1 MKQVQT
7 PKDLNHVKTRMA
19 LGLTKRQLI
28 CFGAAGCVG
37 FPLYLALHKALP
49 TDISALVMMVIIFP
63 FFFFAMY
70 EKDGKPPEK
79 LIHDIYCQRFRSKG
93 IRRYR
98 SENIYEKL
106 EEQEKIRKE
115 IRYLEAKKNK
125 GRTGKT
131 VKAKEKAESKAVHER
146 RRKKAAG
153 TEEKGAKRRKKKPSR
168 NLTADHNL

>member
-28 CFGAAGCVG
+28 CFAAAGCVG

-49 TDISALVMMVIIFP
+49 TDVSALVMMVIIFP

-79 LIHDIYCQRFRSKG
+79 LLYDIYCQRFRSKG

-98 SENIYEKL
+98 SENIYERL

-115 IRYLEAKKNK
+115 IASLEDKKNK
-125 GRTGKT
+125 AGSG
-131 VKAKEKAESKAVHER
+131 
-146 RRKKAAG
+146 RRKG
-153 TEEKGAKRRKKKPSR
+153 TSEKEEEKVRKTPK
-168 NLTADHNL
+168 

>member
-28 CFGAAGCVG
+28 CFAAAGCMG

-49 TDISALVMMVIIFP
+49 TDVSALVMMVIIFP

-79 LIHDIYCQRFRSKG
+79 LLYDIYCQRFRSKG

-98 SENIYEKL
+98 SENIYERL
-106 EEQEKIRKE
+106 EEQEKIRKD
-115 IRYLEAKKNK
+115 IASLEAKKNK
-125 GRTGKT
+125 DYELADSIRNELLDKGIELVDTR
-131 VKAKEKAESKAVHER
+131 E
-146 RRKKAAG
+146 G
-153 TEEKGAKRRKKKPSR
+153 TTY
-168 NLTADHNL
+168 NLINK

>member
-37 FPLYLALHKALP
+37 FPAYLALHKVLP
-49 TDISALVMMVIIFP
+49 VDISALVMMIVIFP

-70 EKDGKPPEK
+70 EKDGKPPEQ
-79 LIHDIYCQRFRSKG
+79 LLHDIYCQRFRSKG

-106 EEQEKIRKE
+106 EEQEKIRRE
-115 IRYLEAKKNK
+115 ISYLEAKKNK
-125 GRTGKT
+125 SRGGRADKERITP
-131 VKAKEKAESKAVHER
+131 KAKAE
-146 RRKKAAG
+146 
-153 TEEKGAKRRKKKPSR
+153 AKETDR
-168 NLTADHNL
+168 A

>member
-28 CFGAAGCVG
+28 FFAAAGCVG
-37 FPLYLALHKALP
+37 FPLYLALHKVLP
-49 TDISALVMMVIIFP
+49 VDLSAIVMMVAVFP
-63 FFFFAMY
+63 FFFLAMY

-79 LIHDIYCQRFRSKG
+79 ILYDIYCQRFRSKG

-98 SENIYEKL
+98 SENIYERM

-115 IRYLEAKKNK
+115 ILYLEAKKNK
-125 GRTGKT
+125 GRTGKAGKG
-131 VKAKEKAESKAVHER
+131 KA
-146 RRKKAAG
+146 RK
-153 TEEKGAKRRKKKPSR
+153 
-168 NLTADHNL
+168 

>member
-28 CFGAAGCVG
+28 CFAAAGCVG

-49 TDISALVMMVIIFP
+49 TDVSALVMMVIIFP

-79 LIHDIYCQRFRSKG
+79 LLYDIYCQRFRSKG

-98 SENIYEKL
+98 SENIYERL

-115 IRYLEAKKNK
+115 IASLEAKKNK
-125 GRTGKT
+125 AGSGCRKRASGKQHRDKKQS
-131 VKAKEKAESKAVHER
+131 VRKIKKEAEKAENA
-146 RRKKAAG
+146 
-153 TEEKGAKRRKKKPSR
+153 
-168 NLTADHNL
+168 

>member
-1 MKQVQT
+1 MKQIQT

-28 CFGAAGCVG
+28 FFAAAGCVG
-37 FPLYLALHKALP
+37 FPLYLALHKVLP
-49 TDISALVMMVIIFP
+49 VDLSAIVMMVAVFP
-63 FFFFAMY
+63 FFFLAMY

-79 LIHDIYCQRFRSKG
+79 ILYDIYCQRFRSKG

-98 SENIYEKL
+98 SENIYERM

-115 IRYLEAKKNK
+115 ILYLEAKKNK

-131 VKAKEKAESKAVHER
+131 GKEKA
-146 RRKKAAG
+146 RK
-153 TEEKGAKRRKKKPSR
+153 
-168 NLTADHNL
+168 